1 MIGEGQRG
9 ATLESLLT
17 KLKMRKRNL
26 NEIILLLKVIDMI
39 DFSTTTN
46 CWYVSNISKY

>member
-17 KLKMRKRNL
+17 KVRMVTRKL
-26 NEIILLLKVIDMI
+26 YSIISLVGFD
-39 DFSTTTN
+39 
-46 CWYVSNISKY
+46 

>member
-17 KLKMRKRNL
+17 KVRMLTRKFSS
-26 NEIILLLKVIDMI
+26 II
-39 DFSTTTN
+39 
-46 CWYVSNISKY
+46 

>member
-17 KLKMRKRNL
+17 KVRMLKRKFIS
-26 NEIILLLKVIDMI
+26 IILLI
-39 DFSTTTN
+39 
-46 CWYVSNISKY
+46 

>member
-17 KLKMRKRNL
+17 KVRLVKRKL
-26 NEIILLLKVIDMI
+26 NNIKLLIE
-39 DFSTTTN
+39 F
-46 CWYVSNISKY
+46 Y